1 MKRSVLVLFL
11 FACLSGYSQS
21 TINNYKYV
29 VVPEKFTQ
37 FKDAYQDMLKSL
49 TKGLLEYKGFTVYL
63 ENADMPSEVANNKC
77 QTLSAD
83 LLEKGGM
90 LTTEITLILKDC
102 KGNVVYKSNAGKSR
116 EKDYKTAYNIALR
129 DAFTSVTYAYS
140 GPAAEATQLTVTA
153 ATTPEKQTPVA
164 TAVIIPAEPQVA
176 ASTPHV
182 QSTETVTSRPA
193 GTLYARAIANGYQLI
208 DNNTKV
214 VLTLMKTSAENYY
227 IANNANANGIVL
239 KNGEEWFFEYYK
251 NGKLASEKLL
261 VKF

>member
-1 MKRSVLVLFL
+1 MKRSVLLLLLFIS
-11 FACLSGYSQS
+11 LSGYSQS

-49 TKGLLEYKGFTVYL
+49 TKGLLEYKGFTVYI

-102 KGNVVYKSNAGKSR
+102 KGNIVYKSNAGKSR
-116 EKDYKTAYNIALR
+116 EKDYKTAYNMALR
-129 DAFTSVTYAYS
+129 DAFTSVTYAYI
-140 GPAAEATQLTVTA
+140 GPAAEATQPTVTA
-153 ATTPEKQTPVA
+153 AITPEKQTSVTPVVQA
-164 TAVIIPAEPQVA
+164 PAVPQVA
-176 ASTPHV
+176 ASIPSV
-182 QSTETVTSRPA
+182 QSTEAVTSRPA
-193 GTLYARAIANGYQLI
+193 GTLYARAIANGYQLSDTI
-208 DNNTKV
+208 PKI
-214 VLTLMKTSAENYY
+214 VLTLLKTSAENYY
-227 IANNANANGIVL
+227 IASNADTSGIVF
-239 KNGEEWFFEYYK
+239 KKGEDWFFEYYK
-251 NGKLASEKLL
+251 NGKLVSEKLL